1 MVWLNREHH
10 NTSSPP
16 HGFGGSM
23 CVCSKCQTERVL
35 AREVNHVEL
44 QVQMNKTVDELI
56 TLSDMLDSPRKKEK
70 LCDIAIMLRGWAKNI
85 EVEV

>member
-35 AREVNHVEL
+35 ENAVNHIEC
-44 QVQMNKTVDELI
+44 QVQMNKTVDDL
-56 TLSDMLDSPRKKEK
+56 LSLADMLDSPYKKEK
-70 LCDIAIMLRGWAKNI
+70 LSGIAAMLRDWAKNI
-85 EVEV
+85 EVDV

>member
-35 AREVNHVEL
+35 ARAVDHVECK
-44 QVQMNKTVDELI
+44 VQIEKIVDELPV
-56 TLSDMLDSPRKKEK
+56 LADMLNSPYKKEK
-70 LCDIAIMLRGWAKNI
+70 LSGIAAMLRDWAKNM
-85 EVEV
+85 EVEA